1 MSNDPPAGPGPA
13 GGSDSAAAFGE
24 EVRHHLARIERENAD
39 VLDAVAGT
47 MLDVVRGDGLVYAAG
62 TGHSMALVLETF
74 YRAGGLACV
83 YPIYHA
89 GLLPLE
95 GGSASTL
102 VERQPRLAATLLAR
116 VSPGDGDL
124 AFVFSNSGV
133 NAVPVELA
141 MGFREAGTP
150 VVAVVSVPHMSATP
164 ARADAKLGDVAAQV
178 IDTLVPPGDAAFH
191 AGGVTT
197 AALSSIASV
206 FVWDLLL
213 ARVAEAAAEKGVDLP
228 VWTSANVPGGDERNE
243 ALMERYRRRV
253 PLL

>member
-1 MSNDPPAGPGPA
+1 
-13 GGSDSAAAFGE
+13 
-24 EVRHHLARIERENAD
+24 
-39 VLDAVAGT
+39 VAGT
-47 MLDVVRGDGLVYAAG
+47 LLEVIRGDGLVYAAG

-83 YPIYHA
+83 YPLYHA

-95 GGSASTL
+95 GGYASTL
-102 VERQPRLAATLLAR
+102 VERQPGMAATLLGR
-116 VSPGDGDL
+116 VSPGAGDV

-133 NAVPVELA
+133 NPVPVELA
-141 MGFREAGTP
+141 MGFRDSGTP
-150 VVAVVSVPHMSATP
+150 VVAVVSVPHMSSTP
-164 ARADAKLGDVAAQV
+164 ARADAKLGDVATQV

-191 AGGVTT
+191 AGGVTI

-213 ARVAEAAAEKGVDLP
+213 ARLAEAAAAEGVELP
-228 VWTSANVPGGDERNE
+228 VWTSANVPGGDERNA
-243 ALMERYRRRV
+243 ALVERYRRRV